1 MFSDLPPPDRLPGSG
16 RDPAVADL
24 IEGALETLR
33 AQEANGTLGTPSEA
47 PPGDEHERMYIVAQ
61 MLCDEGNFLQAAPLA
76 MSLAI
81 NTTFD
86 ARFYFLTGR
95 AFQRLGVFNVAATFY
110 QHAMRNGESALP
122 MYRLAECMAGMNRG
136 AEAIE
141 HFDRAFELGR
151 DDEQYRKLQDSA
163 MSAIER
169 IRLQSGKKG

>member
-1 MFSDLPPPDRLPGSG
+1 MIDN
-16 RDPAVADL
+16 
-24 IEGALETLR
+24 ALEKLR
-33 AQEANGTLGTPSEA
+33 AYEADGPSTGA
-47 PPGDEHERMYIVAQ
+47 PAPAQPGADHEQMYVVAQ
-61 MLCDEGNFLQAAPLA
+61 MLCEEGNFLQAAPLA

-81 NTTFD
+81 NTAFD

-141 HFDRAFELGR
+141 HFDHAFELGR
-151 DDEQYRKLQDSA
+151 EDEQYRKIQDSA
-163 MSAIER
+163 MTAIER
-169 IRLQSGKKG
+169 IRQQSGKKE

>member
-1 MFSDLPPPDRLPGSG
+1 MFSEFSQPDRIPGSG
-16 RDPAVADL
+16 RDPAVAEL

-33 AQEANGTLGTPSEA
+33 AQEANGTLGA
-47 PPGDEHERMYIVAQ
+47 PPQSSPGEDHERMYIVAQ

-136 AEAIE
+136 EEAME

-151 DDEQYRKLQDSA
+151 EDEQFRKIQDSA
-163 MSAIER
+163 MRAIER
-169 IRLQSGKKG
+169 IRVQTGKKG